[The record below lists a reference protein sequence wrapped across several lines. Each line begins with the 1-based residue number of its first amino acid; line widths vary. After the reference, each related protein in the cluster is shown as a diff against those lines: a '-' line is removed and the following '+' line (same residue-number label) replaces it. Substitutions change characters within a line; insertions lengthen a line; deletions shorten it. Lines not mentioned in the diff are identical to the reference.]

1 MDSDLQCVLQP
12 QSDCDKE
19 QGGHIFQELHREQVK
34 LISQVHG
41 GIFKGIGSHFMDDPI
56 AAAVPYH
63 TCIIIRVSHES
74 PIQFEFQGHRS
85 LLESSNHKVQQ
96 YYPTKC
102 FLERCFGGEHC
113 RALSAHPEPCRAGCR
128 EEGRIFQSNTSS
140 YCQAAK
146 LQYAPSHGD
155 RMWFSST
162 WRTPR
167 VPWPSSLIPP
177 HNSEES

>member
-1 MDSDLQCVLQP
+1 MDSDLQRVLQP

-34 LISQVHG
+34 LISKEHG
-41 GIFKGIGSHFMDDPI
+41 GISKGIGSHFVDDPI

-74 PIQFEFQGHRS
+74 PIKFEFQGHRS
-85 LLESSNHKVQQ
+85 LLGSSNHKVQQ

-113 RALSAHPEPCRAGCR
+113 RALSAHPEPWRAGCG
-128 EEGRIFQSNTSS
+128 EEGRIFQSNFILPLGCKATICSQPGRQNVVLINLEDS
-140 YCQAAK
+140 E
-146 LQYAPSHGD
+146 
-155 RMWFSST
+155 
-162 WRTPR
+162 
-167 VPWPSSLIPP
+167 SSLAFI
-177 HNSEES
+177 SDSSS